1 MNFYGIEDIH
11 QLTGMQL
18 DICLSMRD
26 SLLKAIQYYY
36 TEVEARQAAQVA
48 NKSFE
53 DQDMEEIE
61 IEEEGDSDT
70 PVINLLSRL
79 INRAHSTNASD
90 IHIEPF
96 EHKTLVRMRIDG
108 VIVEYVTLQKSLHA
122 SLIARIKILGEMDIA
137 ERRIP
142 AGRPFPPARGGRVY
156 QHPCVGDPYGIRGK
170 GGAAPSEQ
178 QCAYRL
184 SVYVWHGR
192 AGLLKTE
199 EDAAVSERHYL
210 FYRPDR
216 IPERQRRSI

>member
-1 MNFYGIEDIH
+1 
-11 QLTGMQL
+11 MQL

-96 EHKTLVRMRIDG
+96 EQKTLVRMRIDG
-108 VIVEYVTLQKSLHA
+108 VIVEYVTRQKNAHA

-142 AGRPFPPARGGRVY
+142 AGRPFPPACGGRKVY
-156 QHPCVGDPYGIRGK
+156 QHPCVSNPYGIRGK
-170 GGAAPSEQ
+170 RRC
-178 QCAYRL
+178 CA
-184 SVYVWHGR
+184 
-192 AGLLKTE
+192 
-199 EDAAVSERHYL
+199 
-210 FYRPDR
+210 F
-216 IPERQRRSI
+216 

>member
-1 MNFYGIEDIH
+1 MLAVRKEGTLTVVLNDPMNFYGIEDIH

-79 INRAHSTNASD
+79 INRAHQYQC
-90 IHIEPF
+90 
-96 EHKTLVRMRIDG
+96 VR
-108 VIVEYVTLQKSLHA
+108 YS
-122 SLIARIKILGEMDIA
+122 
-137 ERRIP
+137 
-142 AGRPFPPARGGRVY
+142 Y
-156 QHPCVGDPYGIRGK
+156 
-170 GGAAPSEQ
+170 
-178 QCAYRL
+178 
-184 SVYVWHGR
+184 
-192 AGLLKTE
+192 
-199 EDAAVSERHYL
+199 
-210 FYRPDR
+210 
-216 IPERQRRSI
+216 